1 MKRILLHVCCGP
13 CATHAINELQQES
26 FDVTLFFSNSN
37 IHPNEEHL
45 KRLQSLKNY
54 VEKAKTP
61 LIIDEYEPDEWFEL
75 VKGYEEEPEGGERC
89 RICIESRLKR
99 TAHHAK
105 SNGFAWF
112 TTTLTI
118 SPHKNANIINQL
130 GVQVA
135 KEYNL
140 KFLSKDFKKKNGFK
154 KSIKISKEHN
164 LYRQNYCGCVFSM
177 KK

>member
-13 CATHAINELQQES
+13 CATHTINELQQES
-26 FDVTLFFSNSN
+26 FEVTLFFSNSN
-37 IHPNEEHL
+37 IHPNGEYI
-45 KRLQSLKNY
+45 KRLDSLKNY
-54 VEKAKTP
+54 VEKTKTP
-61 LIIDEYEPDEWFEL
+61 LIIDEYQPDEWLQL
-75 VKGYEEEPEGGERC
+75 VKGYEETPEGGERC

-99 TAHHAK
+99 TAHYAK
-105 SNGFAWF
+105 KNGFEWF

-118 SPHKNANIINQL
+118 SPHKNANVINQL
-130 GVQVA
+130 GSQVA
-135 KEYNL
+135 NEYDL
-140 KFLSKDFKKKNGFK
+140 KFLVKNFKKKDGFR